1 MLDLSKKYPRSIS
14 RNGMSIELSVF
25 TAEDIDDVH
34 QFACSLPEGDLQ
46 FLRIDITDRPTL
58 ERWADSV
65 SKGQR
70 YTILARRDGK
80 LVGYGS
86 LNRRELHWMRHLG
99 EIRVIV
105 SPEVRRIGLGALLA
119 SETFDIA
126 RDLGLTKIVAQM
138 AREQQ
143 GARKMF
149 QDLGFA
155 AEALLADW
163 VIDRDGKTRDML
175 IMSFD
180 VTGLG

>member
-1 MLDLSKKYPRSIS
+1 MVDLSKKYPRSIS
-14 RNGMSIELSVF
+14 RNGVTIELSVF
-25 TAEDIDDVH
+25 TADDIDDLH
-34 QFACSLPEGDLQ
+34 AFANSLPEEDLQ
-46 FLRIDITDRPTL
+46 FLRIDITHRPTL
-58 ERWADSV
+58 ERWAESV
-65 SKGQR
+65 ARNQR
-70 YTILARRDGK
+70 FTILARRDGE

-86 LNRRELHWMRHLG
+86 LNRRELNWMRHLG

-105 SPEVRRIGLGALLA
+105 SPDVRRIGLGHLLA

-126 RDLGLTKIVAQM
+126 HDLGLTKIVAQM

-163 VIDRDGKTRDML
+163 VIDREGKTRDML
-175 IMSFD
+175 IMSYD